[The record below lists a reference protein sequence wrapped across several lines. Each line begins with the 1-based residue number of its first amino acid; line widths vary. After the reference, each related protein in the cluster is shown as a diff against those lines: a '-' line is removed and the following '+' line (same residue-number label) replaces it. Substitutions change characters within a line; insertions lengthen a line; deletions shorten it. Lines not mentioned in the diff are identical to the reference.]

1 MIGMSRNETCQL
13 YTYDSENLNIQ
24 LDSPNYFS
32 DFFKLE
38 NLQKPSVSWLNFH
51 SLTDEEDITKLCDHL
66 SIDKLTQED
75 IFNPK
80 KRSKLEEY
88 PTYMFFTVLSALTD
102 VLDTNILHKE
112 QITFVLGEGFLI
124 SFQNKKSN
132 HFEDVRDRIE
142 KKRGKIRHKQAD
154 FLLFRLL
161 ESILD
166 NYFEVLE
173 DISTTVDLLDT
184 KITKSKESQLL
195 LKIETQKRKLI
206 ELRKVVQPFR
216 EITIQLDKINSP
228 LIHKSNHHYFSDL
241 KENCLLLLEE
251 IDAHK
256 QILESLANLH
266 FAVQGQRMNE
276 IMKTLTI
283 VSSIFIPLTFIVG
296 IYGMNFENMPEL
308 KSKQG
313 YFVVLGVMFF
323 ITLILIFYFNRIGW
337 LSNKNKQE
345 E

>member
-1 MIGMSRNETCQL
+1 MDTNETCQL
-13 YTYDSENLNIQ
+13 YTYDAENIKIHNA
-24 LDSPNYFS
+24 SPSYFS
-32 DFFKLE
+32 RCFKIDTIHK
-38 NLQKPSVSWLNFH
+38 NHVSWLNFH
-51 SLTDEEDITKLCDHL
+51 SLTDIDDITNICDHIA
-66 SIDKLTQED
+66 IDKLTQED
-75 IFNPK
+75 IFHPK

-102 VLDTNILHKE
+102 EFDDNILHKE

-124 SFQNKKSN
+124 SFQSNKSS
-132 HFEDVRDRIE
+132 HFTDVRDRIE
-142 KKRGKIRHKQAD
+142 KKRGKIRLKKAD

-173 DISTTVDLLDT
+173 DISTMIDLLDT

-216 EITIQLDKINSP
+216 EITIQLDKINSSF
-228 LIHKSNHHYFSDL
+228 IEKSNHHYFSDL

-256 QILESLANLH
+256 QILEGLANLH

-308 KSKQG
+308 KTKQG
-313 YFVVLGVMFF
+313 YFVVLGIMFIITVM
-323 ITLILIFYFNRIGW
+323 LIVYFKRIGW
-337 LSNKNKQE
+337 LRDKKE
-345 E
+345 